1 MSALY
6 AKVATRAFF
15 GTRPAGSDN
24 SISKLPS
31 LSENEVKG
39 HTISVPKTSTS
50 LICTVSVPNDL
61 TVMDWPEYASSDV
74 PSHAKTCEE
83 HVRLSFDR
91 RRFSPFR
98 FFLFQ
103 IPTLGTSFNP
113 SLLMQM
119 APLSPL
125 SVGSG

>member
-15 GTRPAGSDN
+15 GTRLAGSDN
-24 SISKLPS
+24 SISKLLS

-74 PSHAKTCEE
+74 PSHAKTCQE

-91 RRFSPFR
+91 CFFPFR
-98 FFLFQ
+98 FFASQ
-103 IPTLGTSFNP
+103 IPTLGTSFNS

>member
-74 PSHAKTCEE
+74 PSHAKTCVKPEE
-83 HVRLSFDR
+83 SL
-91 RRFSPFR
+91 
-98 FFLFQ
+98 
-103 IPTLGTSFNP
+103 NP